1 MDQLISVVNYGLTLW
16 FLNYLRE
23 TIVSL
28 DTIWSVQGIACIIFF
43 LAGVVY
49 LFACYAY
56 YSDPDNQ

>member
-1 MDQLISVVNYGLTLW
+1 MDQLIPIVNYGLTLW
-16 FLNYLRE
+16 FLNDMRE

-43 LAGVVY
+43 LVGVVY
-49 LFACYAY
+49 LFACYVY